1 MSDTEMSEND
11 LTKTLANMDET
22 LAEQKDDSAYTGEEE
37 TEEILTDPDTIEAL
51 ARADEDMALGDE
63 GRTPWGDV
71 VPQMATPDAPSPT
84 GRFQAS
90 FDRPLDN
97 IEAAMDKLAET
108 LDPKVSKAISDDD
121 GPADKQVLIRSTARD
136 HERWKLAA
144 EREGKSLSAFIREI
158 VNNNVADILDCS
170 HPLEFRQSYPWS
182 ETCLKCGTRLR
193 DGGDNSPNSATGRR
207 G

>member
-1 MSDTEMSEND
+1 MSESD
-11 LTKTLANMDET
+11 LTKTLADMDEI
-22 LAEQKDDSAYTGEEE
+22 LADSAYTGEEE
-37 TEEILTDPDTIEAL
+37 TEDILTDPDTIEAL
-51 ARADEDMALGDE
+51 ARADEDIATGNVMPPVF
-63 GRTPWGDV
+63 TPE
-71 VPQMATPDAPSPT
+71 AASPT

-90 FDRPLDN
+90 FGPPPDN
-97 IEAAMDKLAET
+97 VEAAMDKLAET

-158 VNNNVADILDCS
+158 VNNNVAEILDCS

>member
-1 MSDTEMSEND
+1 MSESD
-11 LTKTLANMDET
+11 LTKALADMDEIF
-22 LAEQKDDSAYTGEEE
+22 DDPAYTGEEE
-37 TEEILTDPDTIEAL
+37 TEEILADPDTTEAL
-51 ARADEDMALGDE
+51 VQADEDLATGN
-63 GRTPWGDV
+63 V
-71 VPQMATPDAPSPT
+71 IPQELPPEMPSPT

-90 FDRPLDN
+90 FDPPPDN
-97 IEAAMDKLAET
+97 VEAAMNKLAET

-170 HPLEFRQSYPWS
+170 HPLEARQSYPWS

-193 DGGDNSPNSATGRR
+193 DGGDNSPNSASGRR